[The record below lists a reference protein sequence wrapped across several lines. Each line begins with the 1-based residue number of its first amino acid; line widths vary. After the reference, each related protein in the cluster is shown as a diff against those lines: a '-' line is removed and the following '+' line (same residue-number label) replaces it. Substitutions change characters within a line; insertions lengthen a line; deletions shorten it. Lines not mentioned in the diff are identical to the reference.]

1 MRSWTRFARWS
12 IPVLVGTAAAGAAE
26 DRLAAARARM
36 VSEQIAARGV
46 KDARVLDAMRTVE
59 RHQFV
64 PEAERRE
71 AYDDHPLP
79 IGHRQT
85 ISQPYIVALMT
96 ELAQVGPGERVLE
109 IGTGS
114 GYQAAIL
121 SVLAKEVWTIEI
133 VEPLAREAADRL
145 ARLGYRNVTVR
156 AGDGYAGWP
165 EKAPFDAILLTAAP
179 PEIPAPLLA
188 QLAPGGRLVAPVGD
202 FSQDLVVV
210 ERTPSGDRTRR
221 VAPVLFVPMTGEAQR
236 RR

>member
-1 MRSWTRFARWS
+1 MRTRLARWS
-12 IPVLVGTAAAGAAE
+12 VLALVSAATAGAAE

-36 VSEQIAARGV
+36 VSDQLAARGIR
-46 KDARVLDAMRTVE
+46 DARVLDAMRSVE
-59 RHQFV
+59 RHRFV
-64 PEAERRE
+64 PEAERGE

-79 IGHRQT
+79 IGDGQT

-96 ELAQVGPGERVLE
+96 ELALVRPDARVLE

-114 GYQAAIL
+114 GYQAAVL
-121 SVLAKEVWTIEI
+121 SLLAREVWTIEI

-156 AGDGYAGWP
+156 AGDGYGGWP
-165 EKAPFDAILLTAAP
+165 EKAPFDAILVTAAP

-188 QLAPGGRLVAPVGD
+188 QLAVGGRLVAPVGD
-202 FSQDLVVV
+202 LSQDLVVV
-210 ERTPSGDRTRR
+210 ERTLSGNRTRR
-221 VAPVLFVPMTGEAQR
+221 VAPVRFVPMTGEAQR